1 MEKREIFGDSSAAAH
16 HCGCSGGEQLWARD
30 DAQCDCRTSYRASA
44 DCTALFRLSFRYRC
58 LHAHRRG
65 AAFFAHS
72 ILFAE
77 MLLVMLVFFAVNYI
91 LVGTLAGDRSLRTM
105 IGQHSYLPRFRAT
118 LCWLLHLAAAFHD
131 HLLIVLTLIIGPLI
145 VLPALAIIAQVMRQR
160 EKG

>member
-77 MLLVMLVFFAVNYI
+77 MLLVML
-91 LVGTLAGDRSLRTM
+91 LLAGGPSLRTM
-105 IGQHSYLPRFRAT
+105 IGPHSYLPRFRAT

-131 HLLIVLTLIIGPLI
+131 HLLIVL
-145 VLPALAIIAQVMRQR
+145 PALAIIAQVMRQR